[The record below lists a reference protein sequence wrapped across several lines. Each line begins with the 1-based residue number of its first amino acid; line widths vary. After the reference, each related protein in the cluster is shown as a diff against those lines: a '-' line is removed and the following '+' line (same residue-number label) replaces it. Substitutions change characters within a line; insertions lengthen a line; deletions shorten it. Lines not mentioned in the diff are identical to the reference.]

1 MNELLQKLKAAD
13 RVCQSANEHYVKA
26 DQIESPISE
35 LSGKIKKAK
44 TKWIIIGI
52 VAWAI
57 IAYLLE
63 SMARHIPFLGDTFM
77 FIMLAVVVVLSIICY
92 RKEKEAI
99 NSKIAKIQEQAQAE
113 RNIAQQI
120 FENNIA
126 TMEFLPSDYWYPL
139 ATEYLIKAIQI
150 GRASTLP
157 EAIDKFEEQ
166 LHRWK
171 IEEAN
176 SQMLAM
182 QQQQTAYLS
191 SIKTSSKVS
200 AAANV
205 ANAFINLSSKM

>member
-26 DQIESPISE
+26 DQIESPISK
-35 LSGKIKKAK
+35 LSGKIKPARII
-44 TKWIIIGI
+44 WIIIGLI
-52 VAWAI
+52 VSWLVED
-57 IAYLLE
+57 LL
-63 SMARHIPFLGDTFM
+63 PKNG
-77 FIMLAVVVVLSIICY
+77 FIQVVGFVGVMILAIICY
-92 RKEKEAI
+92 LKTKEVI

-120 FENNIA
+120 FEDNIA